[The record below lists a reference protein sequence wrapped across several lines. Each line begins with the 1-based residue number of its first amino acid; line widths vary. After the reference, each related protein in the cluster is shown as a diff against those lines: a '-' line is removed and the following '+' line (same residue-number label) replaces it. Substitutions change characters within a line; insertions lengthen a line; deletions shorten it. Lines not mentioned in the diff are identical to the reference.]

1 MFFSADYSNKVP
13 EEMQQILS
21 ERLQVA
27 NIPSMVITMGGDG
40 AVYAERS
47 GKSGFCPARKVQVRD
62 TTGAGDSFCAGVV
75 SGLTYGCDLSESVE
89 IGTRLAA
96 SVVTSSENVCPRFL
110 PAELGIRV

>member
-1 MFFSADYSNKVP
+1 MEK
-13 EEMQQILS
+13 ILAGC
-21 ERLQVA
+21 LKKA
-27 NIPSMVITMGGDG
+27 NIDSMVVTMGGDG
-40 AVYAERS
+40 AVYADRS
-47 GKSGFCPARKVQVRD
+47 GMSGFCPARKVQVRD

-75 SGLTYGCDLSESVE
+75 SGLTYGCGLRESVK